1 LRAGAKPRGK
11 KLPSAANVRPDAA
24 ADRGRPIAG
33 GRPAPA
39 RSAPLRH
46 AGKGMARRLHLFT
59 MMQAAPKYCRWIL
72 GRGLLGTSLTLNLA
86 AAPLYAAPAVPAL
99 SAAAPAPAPAT
110 AALGGDVD
118 LQDIPTLEALA
129 KSEAV
134 RQFPPLTDRQRF
146 LIGPIEPHLEL
157 ARCRESV
164 KAALASTHHMQDRA
178 TIELRCQNPN
188 PWHLY
193 VQVRIIGTS
202 SVVVA
207 AHAIV
212 VGSVL
217 KATDL
222 RVEQHDISEL
232 PPGFLDDPAI
242 AVGLTASRP
251 ISGGAFLTNQ
261 QLVAAK
267 AVQRGQSVTLVAD
280 LGGMSVRMAGKALSD
295 GLINQRVRVQNVSSG
310 KIVEGIARSEQVVEI
325 VFE

>member
-1 LRAGAKPRGK
+1 
-11 KLPSAANVRPDAA
+11 
-24 ADRGRPIAG
+24 
-33 GRPAPA
+33 
-39 RSAPLRH
+39 
-46 AGKGMARRLHLFT
+46 
-59 MMQAAPKYCRWIL
+59 
-72 GRGLLGTSLTLNLA
+72 
-86 AAPLYAAPAVPAL
+86 
-99 SAAAPAPAPAT
+99 
-110 AALGGDVD
+110 
-118 LQDIPTLEALA
+118 
-129 KSEAV
+129 
-134 RQFPPLTDRQRF
+134 
-146 LIGPIEPHLEL
+146 
-157 ARCRESV
+157 
-164 KAALASTHHMQDRA
+164 MQDRA
-178 TIELRCQNPN
+178 TIELRCQNAK

-222 RVEQHDISEL
+222 VVEQHDISEL

-242 AVGLTASRP
+242 ALGLTASRP

-261 QLVAAK
+261 QLVAAR

-310 KIVEGIARSEQVVEI
+310 KIVEGIARSPQVVEI

>member
-1 LRAGAKPRGK
+1 
-11 KLPSAANVRPDAA
+11 
-24 ADRGRPIAG
+24 
-33 GRPAPA
+33 
-39 RSAPLRH
+39 
-46 AGKGMARRLHLFT
+46 
-59 MMQAAPKYCRWIL
+59 MMETAPKSCRWL
-72 GRGLLGTSLTLNLA
+72 LDRGLLGTSLALSLA
-86 AAPLYAAPAVPAL
+86 AAPPLHATPA
-99 SAAAPAPAPAT
+99 SAAAPAAAT
-110 AALGGDVD
+110 ATLGRDMD
-118 LQDIPTLEALA
+118 LQDIPALESLA
-129 KSEAV
+129 RSEAA
-134 RQFPPLTDRQRF
+134 RLFPPLTDRQRF

-157 ARCRESV
+157 ARCREPV
-164 KAALASTHHMQDRA
+164 RAALASAHHMQDRA
-178 TIELRCQNPN
+178 TIELRCQSAK

-217 KATDL
+217 KTTDL
-222 RVEQHDISEL
+222 QVEQHDISEL

-242 AVGLTASRP
+242 AVGMTASRP

-310 KIVEGIARSEQVVEI
+310 KIVEGVARSEQVVEI
-325 VFE
+325 ISQ